1 MTVSSTCGSFSD
13 IGGSLAAKRLG
24 WAAARESSSADFVAG
39 AAHCGLEVQ
48 IAWQAQQSVLSEA
61 RSQMLHSHFHSLTL
75 THATHS
81 HSHPLTSTLT
91 LTCTLTH
98 THTHTPTHSPTHS
111 LTRPPTHTHSLP
123 PSLPHS
129 LVFRLGGSLAAHRTA
144 PHRNAP
150 HRNAPQR
157 HATARHATARH
168 ATARHGTA
176 RHSLT
181 HSPLPSCTTIST
193 FIITTSLSGPSLTR
207 LCAATPLDLTH
218 TVSGLLP
225 ERGLYWPFGDALF
238 GPGRGLY
245 RPPPLL
251 QMQ

>member
-1 MTVSSTCGSFSD
+1 M
-13 IGGSLAAKRLG
+13 
-24 WAAARESSSADFVAG
+24 
-39 AAHCGLEVQ
+39 H
-48 IAWQAQQSVLSEA
+48 
-61 RSQMLHSHFHSLTL
+61 
-75 THATHS
+75 THS
-81 HSHPLTSTLT
+81 HSHS
-91 LTCTLTH
+91 
-98 THTHTPTHSPTHS
+98 HSHS
-111 LTRPPTHTHSLP
+111 LTHPLTHSPTHTHSLTPSLP
-123 PSLPHS
+123 PSLPRFQTRGKS
-129 LVFRLGGSLAAHRTA
+129 CRAPHRTA
-144 PHRNAP
+144 PQRT
-150 HRNAPQR
+150 APQR
-157 HATARHATARH
+157 TATPRHGTPRH
-168 ATARHGTA
+168 GAPRHGTARHGT
-176 RHSLT
+176 HSLT